1 MLMLDGS
8 SGSGVLGSAGA
19 ATATPRGLRRPGPG
33 RPSSRGQCASVIS
46 GGKTYAAALSQPQGE
61 SATGATSRD
70 QLNSWPQHQCSHTY
84 TMK

>member
-1 MLMLDGS
+1 MRTLLHWC
-8 SGSGVLGSAGA
+8 AGG
-19 ATATPRGLRRPGPG
+19 ATAAPRGLRRPGPG